1 MKLLVRSAMSEQ
13 YEVLANSL
21 NIAAVEFEMV
31 VWQAEMVRRVELF
44 IDQGFE
50 RAEDCLKAAKI
61 QVQSI
66 RSTCGNP
73 SDEAML
79 ITMIKSKEGGFER
92 LDKVVDVIASYVL
105 CPNLFY
111 VAGCARI

>member
-13 YEVLANSL
+13 CEVLANCYHCSS
-21 NIAAVEFEMV
+21 EFEMV
-31 VWQAEMVRRVELF
+31 VCQAEMVRRVELF

-79 ITMIKSKEGGFER
+79 IKMIKAKEGGFER
-92 LDKVVDVIASYVL
+92 LDQVFDLITSYEL
-105 CPNLFY
+105 CLNLLC